1 MNAMRMEDTCDA
13 LGAIMKRMGTGRG
26 QGRGRG
32 RGWGTGE
39 PFTPRRLCASR
50 GPPAGQALTKM
61 HLHPGLLTSLL
72 TSLQLL
78 LLPPLPL
85 LLLHCHCY
93 YHYYLCEGAQLW
105 QGQSLCLEPTPYV
118 VRHRMSPRRTH
129 HMPLC
134 RRVISEVQA

>member
-39 PFTPRRLCASR
+39 PFPRRLCASR

-85 LLLHCHCY
+85 LLLLPLLLPLLLVRRCSAVAGSKP
-93 YHYYLCEGAQLW
+93 LSRTNAIR
-105 QGQSLCLEPTPYV
+105 STPQDV
-118 VRHRMSPRRTH
+118 ATHARTH
-129 HMPLC
+129 ARTFL
-134 RRVISEVQA
+134 